1 MRRHSG
7 FYQEHDLKVEF
18 SFNRFSA
25 RLRYVMQSLP
35 SMKAFF
41 MRASFLAAAGLGLA
55 LSAPFAAHAAT
66 TPAPHLSE
74 TSAPPVAAPYPD
86 TSVAQAQ
93 VKDAFALAA
102 KTGRKVLLDFGGNWC
117 PDCKMLSGIFAL
129 PDAKAW
135 LDSQFVIV
143 PVNVGRINTNLDLAQ
158 KYGVTIKAVP
168 TVIIVTPDGK
178 ALNDDGSKALGN
190 ARSMSPQAVLDLIS
204 EWNSRG

>member
-1 MRRHSG
+1 
-7 FYQEHDLKVEF
+7 
-18 SFNRFSA
+18 
-25 RLRYVMQSLP
+25 MQSVP

-41 MRASFLAAAGLGLA
+41 MRVSLLAAAGLGLA
-55 LSAPFAAHAAT
+55 LSAPFAAQAAT
-66 TPAPHLSE
+66 APAPHLSE

-102 KTGRKVLLDFGGNWC
+102 KTGRKVLIDFGGNWC

-168 TVIIVTPDGK
+168 TIIIVTPDGH
-178 ALNDDGSKALGN
+178 ALNGDGSKALGN

>member
-1 MRRHSG
+1 
-7 FYQEHDLKVEF
+7 
-18 SFNRFSA
+18 
-25 RLRYVMQSLP
+25 MQTIP

-41 MRASFLAAAGLGLA
+41 MRVSLLAAAGLGLA
-55 LSAPFAAHAAT
+55 LSAPFSAQAAS
-66 TPAPHLSE
+66 TPAPKLTE
-74 TSAPPVAAPYPD
+74 TSAPPVATPYPD
-86 TSVAQAQ
+86 TSVAQEQ
-93 VKDAFALAA
+93 VRDAFALAA

-158 KYGVTIKAVP
+158 KYDVTIKAVP

-178 ALNDDGSKALGN
+178 ALNGDGSKALGN